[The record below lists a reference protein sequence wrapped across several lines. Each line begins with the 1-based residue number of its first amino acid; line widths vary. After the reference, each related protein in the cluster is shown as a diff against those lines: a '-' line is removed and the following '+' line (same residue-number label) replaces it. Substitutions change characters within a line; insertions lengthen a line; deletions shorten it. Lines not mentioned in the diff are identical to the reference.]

1 MRVGKHEEAHAASAH
16 SDAGLAASE
25 TALPVVAESTSREAE
40 PRAVSEQQVEHAAG
54 PHVQAP
60 EQSASTASSG
70 DASTAVLPE
79 TTLQASPETLATVP
93 PATPMPIEGAQ
104 LPPPQVSAELAL
116 SSSPPVPAPS
126 PIPGVPPELA
136 RGEPMLK
143 VTQKK
148 VMQRSFRL
156 DTERGQ
162 ILWDSKK
169 NNKVNLE
176 AIREVRVGA
185 SAASYRTALSISSAH
200 APRWLSI
207 IYQSSGVYKALH
219 LIALSDASLARWRD
233 TLGALHSLRAALLGG
248 ASGAE
253 GLDERQQ
260 LWLRQHWR
268 VGDTNADSRLAFDEV
283 VRLCRRIGIESS
295 RKMLRAAF
303 AEADA
308 QARGWLDFEAFQ
320 RFVGVLKRRED
331 IESIW
336 MEWADVELDEQSGT
350 GDAVG
355 TGAAG
360 DAVAPGAAG
369 DKQPDLGDIGAS
381 PSAAAEFQANTSPT
395 PRADAH
401 RRAAT
406 RAMSR
411 ARFCAFLRDEQRL
424 MDTLPPQLEALFERY
439 AEHDEN
445 EPRLRLDGFAAF
457 LLSADNAVVAADARP
472 SGSGA
477 VAAAAA
483 VAVSPRDAAVL
494 RSRAAA
500 QTTEALLQVGARA
513 PDAFP
518 SKTHHD
524 MTHPLSDYYIS
535 SSHNTYLVGGQWK
548 GDSTVEG
555 YVRALQGGARSVE
568 LDCWDGPNDT
578 PHITHGHTLTSKVP
592 FVDVITAIGRY
603 AFVSSPC
610 PLILS
615 LEVHN
620 DVPQQEIMASI
631 LRSVLGPML
640 LSEHLVG
647 RDGAELPSPEELR
660 GKILIKTKNL
670 ALVAESPRPE
680 QPVTEAVCMSEASTD
695 TTESDGDTLRDLVRS
710 VTKRGSSHSGSGSQK
725 PAAKVLMAPS
735 LSALL
740 IYTVGVK
747 HRGINKKETYA
758 PEHMISL
765 SERSAFRYARTAAED
780 LIKHN
785 LTHLTRVYPSMASL
799 ARLHASANF
808 LPHHVWATGSQLVA
822 LNWQTMDLGFE
833 LNRAMFQRNGRCG
846 YVLKPEAL
854 RIREVYKSAPKR
866 LRFEVRVTIVSAQ
879 QLPRFKDASRD
890 RDSEEGDV
898 IDPFVALSLLAP
910 EGWGRQPSVN
920 GDAAVRP
927 SDALAAGRRSSSSG
941 TLLPPPPP
949 EGRIGSYGS
958 TATPA
963 APPGRTLRKQASSS
977 SASSSSS
984 STPWPRA
991 RTAIVRANGFNP
1003 QWRETLALAV
1013 DVPAGSDGASEALLS
1028 QALAAVQRGGGA
1040 ASEADLPLRALARGL
1055 LDLAFLRFEVCD
1067 AEQGGEPTCLA
1078 ACVTSLGAMQRG
1090 YRHLPLYDAQLTP
1103 YMFSTLFVRTHVVFL
1118 GLAE

>member
-1 MRVGKHEEAHAASAH
+1 
-16 SDAGLAASE
+16 
-25 TALPVVAESTSREAE
+25 
-40 PRAVSEQQVEHAAG
+40 
-54 PHVQAP
+54 
-60 EQSASTASSG
+60 
-70 DASTAVLPE
+70 
-79 TTLQASPETLATVP
+79 
-93 PATPMPIEGAQ
+93 
-104 LPPPQVSAELAL
+104 
-116 SSSPPVPAPS
+116 
-126 PIPGVPPELA
+126 
-136 RGEPMLK
+136 
-143 VTQKK
+143 
-148 VMQRSFRL
+148 
-156 DTERGQ
+156 
-162 ILWDSKK
+162 
-169 NNKVNLE
+169 VNLE

-568 LDCWDGPNDT
+568 REYRWRDHAAHYASPLTRFSVDCWDGPNDT

-822 LNWQTMDLGFE
+822 LNWQTMGAY
-833 LNRAMFQRNGRCG
+833 R
-846 YVLKPEAL
+846 
-854 RIREVYKSAPKR
+854 
-866 LRFEVRVTIVSAQ
+866 
-879 QLPRFKDASRD
+879 
-890 RDSEEGDV
+890 
-898 IDPFVALSLLAP
+898 
-910 EGWGRQPSVN
+910 
-920 GDAAVRP
+920 
-927 SDALAAGRRSSSSG
+927 RRS
-941 TLLPPPPP
+941 
-949 EGRIGSYGS
+949 
-958 TATPA
+958 
-963 APPGRTLRKQASSS
+963 
-977 SASSSSS
+977 
-984 STPWPRA
+984 
-991 RTAIVRANGFNP
+991 
-1003 QWRETLALAV
+1003 
-1013 DVPAGSDGASEALLS
+1013 
-1028 QALAAVQRGGGA
+1028 
-1040 ASEADLPLRALARGL
+1040 
-1055 LDLAFLRFEVCD
+1055 
-1067 AEQGGEPTCLA
+1067 
-1078 ACVTSLGAMQRG
+1078 
-1090 YRHLPLYDAQLTP
+1090 
-1103 YMFSTLFVRTHVVFL
+1103 
-1118 GLAE
+1118 